1 MSQSKMLHAYR
12 TLLNHAK
19 ESVIKA
25 ENPTWAL
32 LGKAI
37 EKAEQA
43 DHDLAELTAKE
54 FEQVQKDLHA
64 DLMQTAEYLNE
75 VEKGVEEFASMDFP
89 ILEQILLDK
98 ALSLADPTEITVLRL
113 RLTAAMEPDH
123 PIFKQEH

>member
-1 MSQSKMLHAYR
+1 
-12 TLLNHAK
+12 
-19 ESVIKA
+19 KA
-25 ENPTWAL
+25 ENATWAL